1 MTFPNAGPGEASS
14 TKPLL
19 AARDFDQLRDDI
31 IELLARVDLMCA
43 RDTKQRLNLRDVT
56 QDERALLSRLA
67 VIVRGPRIDPA

>member
-1 MTFPNAGPGEASS
+1 MLAQVRPHPL

-31 IELLARVDLMCA
+31 IELLARVDLMFA